1 MNQVLR
7 KAGKLLVVLSLGV
20 AMVLPFWHFAS
31 ADLASDIKKLE
42 STINEKSKK
51 IDALEVERKKY
62 ESLVRS
68 KQQEA
73 VSLNNEMAI
82 IESKLAQTHV
92 SLEKLK
98 LEIERLEDEIKYL
111 QLNIEEKEGKIA
123 RQRTY
128 LLGLLKEINFQD
140 ELNDV
145 NILLWYENFSDY
157 FAHVS
162 ASKSLQED
170 LQMTIDSIY
179 LEKTQLE
186 TEKASLE
193 EKNKTLGEQ
202 KIALEHEE
210 SKLEEELLVK
220 EFYLEEIKNSED
232 KFNQLLRSARDEEN
246 SMDGELK
253 SLEKSLR
260 TKLQE
265 KKELESKKATTEQDS
280 SLNFLNQSAI
290 LRWPCAPNK
299 GVSSYFHD
307 PDYPYRRFFE
317 HSGIDIRLS
326 QSSPIYAVESGYVAK
341 AKNNGLGY
349 NYIMIIH
356 GDNLSSVYGHVSR
369 IDVVA
374 GQYVSKGDVIGL
386 SGGAPG
392 TPGAGQ
398 FSTGAH
404 LHFEVRLNGI
414 PVDPLIYL
422 P

>member
-1 MNQVLR
+1 MLN
-7 KAGKLLVVLSLGV
+7 KAVKLLIILALGV
-20 AMVLPFWHFAS
+20 ALVLPFCRFAN
-31 ADLASDIKKLE
+31 ADLAADIKKLE
-42 STINEKSKK
+42 NSIDEKSKK
-51 IDALEVERKKY
+51 IDALEAERKKY

-82 IESKLAQTHV
+82 IESKLTQTEI

-98 LEIERLEDEIKYL
+98 LEIEKLQEEIKYL
-111 QLNIEEKEGKIA
+111 ELNIEEKEAKLA
-123 RQRTY
+123 RQKTY
-128 LLGLLKEINFQD
+128 LSGLLKEINFQD
-140 ELNDV
+140 SLNDV

-157 FAHVS
+157 FAHIS

-170 LQMTIDSIY
+170 LQITIDSIY

-186 TEKASLE
+186 TEKATLE
-193 EKNKTLGEQ
+193 EKNKKLGEQ
-202 KIALEHEE
+202 QLALEHQQ
-210 SKLEEELLVK
+210 SKLEEDLLVK
-220 EFYLEEIKNSED
+220 QFYLEEIKNSED
-232 KFNQLLRSARDEEN
+232 KFNQLLVIARDEEN
-246 SMDGELK
+246 SMDRELK
-253 SLEKSLR
+253 SLENSLR
-260 TKLQE
+260 EKLKE
-265 KKELESKKATTEQDS
+265 KKELESKNALTEKNNNLD
-280 SLNFLNQSAI
+280 FLNQSAI

-299 GVSSYFHD
+299 GISSYFHD

-317 HSGIDIRLS
+317 HAGIDIRLS
-326 QSSPIYAVESGYVAK
+326 QSSPVYAAESGYVAK
-341 AKNNGLGY
+341 AKDNGLGY

-356 GDNLSSVYGHVSR
+356 GDNLSTVYGHVSK
-369 IDVVA
+369 IDVIA
-374 GQYVSKGDVIGL
+374 GQYVKKGDVIGL

-398 FSTGAH
+398 FSTGSH